1 MVEKTVAAVFAA
13 RILVTIKKPIR
24 PIRAPLRMLAL
35 FRIGMISSSH
45 ECIGWIQTWHE
56 RRELRRS

>member
-35 FRIGMISSSH
+35 FRIGMMSSSH
-45 ECIGWIQTWHE
+45 ECIGWIQT
-56 RRELRRS
+56 